1 MVFAVRLG
9 YTEAQL
15 QKALKKL
22 GRSAGQNQLLEELI
36 RLQKSNLPSHVA
48 PPTPIATPS
57 GNSDLIDESVWG

>member
-1 MVFAVRLG
+1 MQVVFAVRLG

-36 RLQKSNLPSHVA
+36 RLQKSNLPSQVA
-48 PPTPIATPS
+48 PPTPIAAAPS
-57 GNSDLIDESVWG
+57 GNSDVHSY